1 MTGVETSGPAAA
13 DPAGQGTPA
22 LQVVELQK
30 FYGAVKAVDGVSL
43 TVADGAIVGLIGPN
57 GSGKSTF
64 IEVVSGLTS
73 CDGGK
78 VLLHGTD
85 ISRMAIHHRAKL
97 GLRRTFQAS
106 RLWPRLTVAENLLA
120 ASPPAGR
127 DKLWNTYFRPG
138 SVREAEHRSA
148 IEVGETLRSFGL
160 SDLRDRPAS
169 VLSGGQGRLLEFAR
183 IMVSGAT
190 VALLD
195 EPLAGVNPVMAESV
209 ITGVMELRRHGL
221 SVLLVEHNLEAVEA
235 LCDTIYGMAEGRLA
249 ISGSMDEI
257 SRSTFFA
264 DAYLGT
270 AGTAAQN
277 G

>member
-1 MTGVETSGPAAA
+1 MAPA
-13 DPAGQGTPA
+13 DRRTPA
-22 LQVVELQK
+22 LDVVELRK
-30 FYGAVKAVDGVSL
+30 SYGAVKAVDGVSL
-43 TVADGAIVGLIGPN
+43 TVPEGAIVGLIGPN

-64 IEVVSGLTS
+64 IEVVSGIAS
-73 CDGGK
+73 GDGGK

-85 ISRMAIHHRAKL
+85 VSRMAIHHRAKL

-120 ASPPAGR
+120 ATPPAGR
-127 DKLWNTYFRPG
+127 DKLWRTYFRPG
-138 SVREAEHRSA
+138 AVREAESRSVG
-148 IEVGETLRSFGL
+148 EVIETLRAFGL
-160 SDLRDRPAS
+160 SDMRDLPAN

-209 ITGVMELRRHGL
+209 ITGVRELRRHGL
-221 SVLLVEHNLEAVEA
+221 SVLLVEHNLEAVER
-235 LCDTIYGMAEGRLA
+235 LCDTVYGMSEGHLA
-249 ISGSMDEI
+249 ISGSMREI
-257 SRSTFFA
+257 SSSSFFA

-270 AGTAAQN
+270 AGTAA
-277 G
+277 